1 MRGEIYTKGQEVKFK
16 GRIFTSQINNNEEE
30 PEDSKL
36 AWTCFGSNNMYD
48 PEPEANQ
55 LRLHPSTFPLP
66 EDWAVVDEYE
76 ASYRS
81 AKKQRI
87 EADSTTEKKSG
98 IK

>member
-1 MRGEIYTKGQEVKFK
+1 
-16 GRIFTSQINNNEEE
+16 
-30 PEDSKL
+30 
-36 AWTCFGSNNMYD
+36 MYD

-81 AKKQRI
+81 AKKQRV
-87 EADSTTEKKSG
+87 EADNTEKKSG
-98 IK
+98 IE